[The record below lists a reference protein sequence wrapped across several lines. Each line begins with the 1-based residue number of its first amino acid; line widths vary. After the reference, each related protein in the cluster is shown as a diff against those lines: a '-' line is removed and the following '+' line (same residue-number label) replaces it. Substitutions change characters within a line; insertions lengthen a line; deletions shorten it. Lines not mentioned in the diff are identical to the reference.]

1 MFQSYSGLFFSGFLT
16 KKGISMQRRSR
27 GFTLIELLVV
37 IAIIAVLIALLLP
50 AVQQAREAARR
61 TQCKNHLKQFG
72 LALHNYHDVFGM
84 FVYAKGGTSAPLG
97 NASRLDGNYNRRSGV
112 VSLLP
117 FMDQAPLY
125 QRIEAGNPALGVVA
139 GGAAPWSGWGTSVDV
154 GGGYNQRIPF
164 FNCPT
169 DPGIAST
176 TLKGT
181 ISYAFSMGDYLGASN
196 RDLTTT
202 NGLFAANTT
211 YGTRDI
217 VDGTSNTMAFSERVQ
232 ANFGI
237 AGKSTPDVREGTLT
251 SVAGITTSPGACL
264 AAAAPITA
272 GGRYTTG
279 AAVKGRFS
287 STWCDGQPEN
297 VSFYSVLAPNSVSC
311 ISDNNGNS
319 DGAVNLLS
327 ASSFHTGGV
336 TVLMAD
342 GSVRFVSNNIDTGN
356 LGVATTLG
364 GKSPYGVWGALGTRN
379 GGETVGDF

>member
-1 MFQSYSGLFFSGFLT
+1 M
-16 KKGISMQRRSR
+16 IRRSRAR

-72 LALHNYHDVFGM
+72 LALHNYHDVYGT
-84 FVYAKGGTSAPLG
+84 FVYAKGGTSAP
-97 NASRLDGNYNRRSGV
+97 NANANRLDGNYNRRSGV

-117 FMDQAPLY
+117 FMDQAALY
-125 QRIEAGNPALGVVA
+125 NRIEAGNASIGVA
-139 GGAAPWSGWGTSVDV
+139 PGGAAPWSGWGTTAGIDL
-154 GGGYNQRIPF
+154 GLGYNQRIPF

-169 DPGIAST
+169 DPGIAAT

-202 NGLFAANTT
+202 NGMFAANTT

-217 VDGTSNTMAFSERVQ
+217 TDGTSNTLALSERVQ
-232 ANFGI
+232 ANFAI
-237 AGKSTPDVREGTLT
+237 AGKSTPDIREGTLT

-264 AAAAPITA
+264 AAAAPIVA
-272 GGRYTTG
+272 AGRYTNG
-279 AAVKGRFS
+279 SAVKGRFS

-297 VSFYSVLAPNSVSC
+297 VSFYAILAPNSVSC
-311 ISDNNGNS
+311 ISDNNPNS

-327 ASSFHTGGV
+327 ASSYHTGGA
-336 TVLMAD
+336 TSLMAD
-342 GSVRFVSNNIDTGN
+342 GSVRFISNNIDTGN
-356 LGVATTLG
+356 LGVLNTLG
-364 GKSPYGVWGALGTRN
+364 GRSPYGVWGALGTRN
-379 GGETVGDF
+379 GGEPVGDF

>member
-1 MFQSYSGLFFSGFLT
+1 MLRRS
-16 KKGISMQRRSR
+16 RSR

-72 LALHNYHDVFGM
+72 LALHNYHDVFGT
-84 FVYAKGGTSAPLG
+84 FVYAKGGTSAP
-97 NASRLDGNYNRRSGV
+97 NSNTSRLDGNYNRRSGV

-117 FMDQAPLY
+117 FMDQAALY
-125 QRIEAGNPALGVVA
+125 QRIEAGNPALGVVP
-139 GGAAPWSGWGTSVDV
+139 GGAAPWSNWGTGIDV

-164 FNCPT
+164 FSCPT
-169 DPGIAST
+169 DPGIGASAT
-176 TLKGT
+176 KGV
-181 ISYAFSMGDYLGASN
+181 ISYAFSMGDYLGTSN

-202 NGLFAANTT
+202 NGMFASNTT

-217 VDGTSNTMAFSERVQ
+217 IDGTSNTMAFSERVQ

-237 AGKSTPDVREGTLT
+237 GGKATPDIREGTLT

-264 AAAAPITA
+264 AAAAPIVA
-272 GGRYTTG
+272 SNRYTNG
-279 AAVKGRFS
+279 SAVKGRFS

-297 VSFYSVLAPNSVSC
+297 VSFYSILAPNSVSC
-311 ISDNNGNS
+311 VSDNNVNS
-319 DGAVNLLS
+319 DAAVNLLS
-327 ASSFHTGGV
+327 ASSYHSGGV
-336 TVLMAD
+336 TALMAD
-342 GSVRFVSNNIDTGN
+342 GAVRFISNNIDTGN
-356 LGVATTLG
+356 LGVASTLG
-364 GKSPYGVWGALGTRN
+364 GKSPYGVWGDLGTKN